1 MSKHQLFYS
10 RHCKHSA
17 NLIDTIQKLGKEDEF
32 IYISVDTRY
41 KRENITYVQLPNGQ
55 SMPIPPMIHRVPT
68 VLLIPNN
75 EILVGDQINEFIQPP
90 AKNIEQANDQMNME
104 PNPYSIT
111 NETIGGFGVMSDN
124 FSFLDSSI
132 DELSAQG
139 NGGQRQM
146 YNYSGIEG
154 IQGTIETPLET
165 DGSDK
170 MKLSMDEI
178 ENQRN
183 LELKY

>member
-41 KRENITYVQLPNGQ
+41 KRENIIYVQLPNGQ

-75 EILVGDQINEFIQPP
+75 EILVGDQINEFIKPP
-90 AKNIEQANDQMNME
+90 VRNIDQANDQMNME

-111 NETIGGFGVMSDN
+111 
-124 FSFLDSSI
+124 
-132 DELSAQG
+132 
-139 NGGQRQM
+139 
-146 YNYSGIEG
+146 
-154 IQGTIETPLET
+154 
-165 DGSDK
+165 
-170 MKLSMDEI
+170 MKL
-178 ENQRN
+178 
-183 LELKY
+183 LGVLV